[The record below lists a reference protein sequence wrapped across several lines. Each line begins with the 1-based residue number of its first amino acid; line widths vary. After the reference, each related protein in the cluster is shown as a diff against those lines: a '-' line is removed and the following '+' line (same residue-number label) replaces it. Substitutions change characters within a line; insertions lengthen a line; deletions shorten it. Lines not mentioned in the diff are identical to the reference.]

1 MEGEKQD
8 VGECVCV
15 TESGGVWVEW
25 EEQAD
30 VCDWYCRSQGRG
42 VVVVVMVLGERE
54 GGREGL
60 TIILRHIK

>member
-8 VGECVCV
+8 VGECVCERERGSV
-15 TESGGVWVEW
+15 GEW